1 MRWGWW
7 LWPYN
12 PYFLPPMGFW
22 WCRGWGFGRGR
33 GWRWRWFAPPYAP
46 YPAYDPYYEPSPEEE
61 MEVLRGE
68 AEMLKRELD
77 AIEKRIAELEQEANK

>member
-33 GWRWRWFAPPYAP
+33 GWRWRWFAPPAYAYL
-46 YPAYDPYYEPSPEEE
+46 YPFW
-61 MEVLRGE
+61 
-68 AEMLKRELD
+68 
-77 AIEKRIAELEQEANK
+77 I